1 MLRFKLKELIAE
13 KEFQEDRVI
22 TLVEIAE
29 STGIHRMTLSKLANH
44 RGYNPSAE
52 ILDKLC
58 TYFKCPIEAL
68 VEHLPDDGG
77 RAGPGKPKT

>member
-13 KEFQEDRVI
+13 KEFQEGRVV
-22 TLVEIAE
+22 TLIEIAE
-29 STGIHRMTLSKLANH
+29 STGIHRMTLSKLANN
-44 RGYNPSAE
+44 RGYNQSAE

-68 VEHLPDDGG
+68 AEHLPDVGG
-77 RAGPGKPKT
+77 NGGAGRV